1 MAESKIEAY
10 EDKVYTSFWGLNVPG
25 DQVECEPFIII
36 SIDSSLVCKRTN
48 ILLSTLD
55 NCAYENCK
63 HTNDRLSW
71 WEFFWV
77 W

>member
-1 MAESKIEAY
+1 M
-10 EDKVYTSFWGLNVPG
+10 PG
-25 DQVECEPFIII
+25 DCVECEPFIII
-36 SIDSSLVCKRTN
+36 SIDSSLVCKITN